1 MKKECTILIMEPE
14 RIIGLELQMLLES
27 NGYSVL
33 QFNATKLA
41 SELNDKQKIKVI
53 IINIDK
59 ATTDYFS
66 FIKSNF
72 SLAEVSVIG
81 ISSSKQIKKESEGV
95 KLIETFL
102 KPFESKHILS
112 FINKCCVVDEYK

>member
-1 MKKECTILIMEPE
+1 MEPE
-14 RIIGLELQMLLES
+14 RIIGLELQVLLES

-41 SELNDKQKIKVI
+41 LELNNKQKIKVI

-59 ATTDYFS
+59 ATADDFA
-66 FIKSNF
+66 FIKNNF
-72 SLAEVSVIG
+72 CLTEVSVIG

-112 FINKCCVVDEYK
+112 FINKCCIVDEYK

>member
-14 RIIGLELQMLLES
+14 RIIGLELQVLLES

-41 SELNDKQKIKVI
+41 LELNNKQKIKVI

-59 ATTDYFS
+59 ATADDFA
-66 FIKSNF
+66 FIKNNF
-72 SLAEVSVIG
+72 CLTEVSVIG

-112 FINKCCVVDEYK
+112 FINKCCIVDEYK